1 MNSLMG
7 ITVMDRINM
16 ILSDPERVPMSLA
29 QIVSEEIREFRCS
42 EQYRIILESERYY
55 MNRSEVQKKTNSNPK
70 RSNTKIE
77 HPVLRRL
84 IEQKTS
90 FLLSKAWTVDTEN
103 EAYGRALNELFDACF
118 RKKIKSMG
126 KGAIKNGIAWLQPYF
141 NDGKIAFMRLP
152 TSEVVPIWHDSER
165 TVLDAFIR
173 VYEQIVYVGSRK
185 TTVHHA
191 ELWWKGG
198 VKYFI
203 CDNAGASLEFRE
215 DGETQ
220 PHFTVGDKAYNWNE
234 VPIVWLKYNEEEL
247 PLYYFVKEIID
258 DINYQSSI
266 TSDVLR
272 DVAKFVFILR
282 NYGGADLAEFVRDL
296 EENLAIKVDSDGGV
310 DKLAPELNID
320 AVNSTLEMRKH
331 DLYDYAMAVDTKD
344 PNLGN
349 ASGASLNFRY
359 ADLISDCEALAAELR
374 EMFGRLKLFLDVYF
388 QISGAGDFTG
398 DEFDIVFNMDMP
410 VNEAD
415 VITNI
420 RNSAGIISK
429 KTQLKNHPWV
439 DSVEDE
445 LELINEEKQEAA
457 REYGEGLFD
466 DRLVTEE
473 HEE

>member
-1 MNSLMG
+1 
-7 ITVMDRINM
+7 M

-29 QIVSEEIREFRCS
+29 QIVSEEIREFRRS

-55 MNRSEVQKKTNSNPK
+55 ANRSEVQSKTNSNTK

-77 HPVLRRL
+77 HPILRKL

-90 FLLSKAWTVDTEN
+90 FLLSKPWTVDTKN
-103 EAYGRALNELFDACF
+103 EAYGEALNALFDSAF

-141 NDGKIAFMRLP
+141 NDGKLAFMRLP
-152 TSEVVPIWHDSER
+152 ASEVVPIWRDCERSE
-165 TVLDAFIR
+165 LDAFIR
-173 VYEQIVYVGSRK
+173 VYEQIVYTGMRK
-185 TTVHHA
+185 HTVYHA
-191 ELWWKGG
+191 ELWWNGG

-203 CDNAGASLEFRE
+203 CDGGGAALEFRE
-215 DGETQ
+215 EDEKIQ
-220 PHFTVGDKAYNWNE
+220 SHFTVGDKAYNWNE
-234 VPIVWLKYNEEEL
+234 VPIVWLRYNEEEL

-258 DINYQSSI
+258 DINWQSSI

-310 DKLAPELNID
+310 DKLTTELNID
-320 AVNSTLEMRKH
+320 AVNSTLETRKH
-331 DLYDYAMAVDTKD
+331 DLYDYACAVDTKD

-349 ASGASLNFRY
+349 ASGAALNFRY
-359 ADLISDCEALAAELR
+359 ADLINDCEALATEFK
-374 EMFGRLKLFLDVYF
+374 EMFSRLKLFLDVYF
-388 QISGAGDFTG
+388 QIMGAGDFTG
-398 DEFDIVFNMDMP
+398 EEFDVVFNMDMP
-410 VNEAD
+410 VNETD

-420 RNSAGIISK
+420 RNSTGIISK

-439 DSVEDE
+439 DSVEEE
-445 LELINEEKQEAA
+445 LELIDEEKRAA
-457 REYGEGLFD
+457 AEEYGAGLFD

-473 HEE
+473 HEEE